1 MDFIQ
6 ADNVA
11 AAIQDA
17 MSTSPLENSP
27 YGNSIELKDTP
38 KEHPKPDDRMKRGF
52 EAWDRLESLKVT
64 GNTVPDPR
72 QEAINKR
79 EKEEKAT
86 VAIDTSTSLGRSQL
100 ANKKWAEMTKDEKAI
115 ITPMFEGWS
124 EEDIQKY
131 WDGTD
136 AAQRESYIPAC
147 K

>member
-6 ADNVA
+6 ADNINDV
-11 AAIQDA
+11 IQGL

-27 YGNSIELKDTP
+27 YGNSIELKDAP
-38 KEHPKPDDRMKRGF
+38 KEHPKPDDRMKRGL
-52 EAWDRLESLKVT
+52 EALDRLESLKAK

-72 QEAINKR
+72 QASIDRR

-86 VAIDTSTSLGRSQL
+86 VAIDTSTPLGKSQL

-115 ITPMFEGWS
+115 ITPMFEGMS

-131 WDGTD
+131 WDGAD
-136 AAQRESYIPAC
+136 AMQRESFIPAC

>member
-6 ADNVA
+6 ADNINDV
-11 AAIQDA
+11 IQGL
-17 MSTSPLENSP
+17 MSTTPLENSP

-38 KEHPKPDDRMKRGF
+38 ERTPKPDDRMKRGL

-72 QEAINKR
+72 QASIDRR

-86 VAIDTSTSLGRSQL
+86 VTIDLSTTLGRSQL

-136 AAQRESYIPAC
+136 ATQRKSYIPAC